1 MRTVVII
8 KSYNNIEIMLIRGIK
23 MKIGIFYFSA
33 TGNTAALAKIM
44 KSTLENKSHI
54 VELMKFEE
62 GWFKNY
68 NDFDFFIFGTPK
80 HYEYIPLF
88 FLNWIKDNLSKCD
101 KTTDAAIFINGAAD
115 LNSGFKKMI
124 NILKDKNIN
133 VKATKTIKMANNYF
147 LPPFDKFD
155 KGQSILSCQ
164 AGEKV
169 AEQFAMDINNGEM
182 KLEKANVIL
191 ENMCKNVS
199 YIFGKKTNKMLKK
212 FSTSS
217 KCNKCGICVRKC
229 PENNISI
236 KNGRIVFEDKCIVCA
251 RCMNICPMNAILYK
265 GKEIK
270 QYKLKMKEI

>member
-1 MRTVVII
+1 
-8 KSYNNIEIMLIRGIK
+8 

-33 TGNTAALAKIM
+33 TGNTAALAKVM
-44 KSTLENKSHI
+44 KSKLENKSHI
-54 VELMKFEE
+54 VELRKFED

-68 NDFDFFIFGTPK
+68 KDFDFFIFGTPK

-199 YIFGKKTNKMLKK
+199 YIFGKKTNKMPKK